1 MVASSSPQAS
11 AQLVHPRFHFLVAYS
26 CRQLYPEI
34 AYLMIEN
41 DQLHSDMQLLENLL
55 QQIVI
60 TDEGSEAVQLVAEI
74 RHLARDRRANVPG
87 AEASLS
93 KRIHEFTPEQVRL
106 VARSLSILFD
116 LANLAE
122 DRQRVRVLRQRERD
136 RHPDPI
142 SESIGA
148 AVRQLK
154 AAGLSAMQVQ
164 EALDQL
170 DVELVFT
177 AHPSE
182 AKRRSIRSKLRR
194 MRQCL
199 EELDRDDLL
208 PREREGLS
216 SRLRA
221 DLTVLWQ
228 TEFLR
233 PMRPSVLEE
242 VERGLSIMP
251 RLWEVVP
258 EICLSLRGALARE
271 FPEHE
276 FVQPKF
282 LRFGSWMGGDRDGH
296 PGVTWNITEQTLVW
310 LRATAIDRHLEW
322 CRKLYDFL
330 SVSRNEVSLET
341 DLSNALSQAEQRWPE
356 FTATLARVAEHE
368 IHRRWIRLIEW
379 RLRQSRCASL
389 TEPPIDGAYRDG
401 RELELDVEALI
412 ESMRV
417 CRGQQV
423 LAEETQRWLDLTR
436 VFGLHL
442 TRLDV
447 RQGSERHC
455 EVMTDLLRAIGEC
468 NDFAALS
475 EQERQKVL
483 LRTMETS
490 KSIDEERLAP
500 ITTETL
506 GLFRVL
512 RRTFERFGTDCLG
525 GHIISMTRSP
535 SDLMT
540 VLWLWRR
547 VCAETW
553 TDSATDG
560 TPIPRHA
567 LRIIP
572 LFEKIEDLQVAP
584 AVMAE
589 ILDLPVYAEHLKA
602 QDNRQIVMVGYSD
615 STKDG
620 GYLAASWGLFR
631 AQDLLHQTAA
641 ARNIR
646 LTFFHGRGGSLGRGG
661 GPAAR
666 GILSLPPDALGG
678 SLRLTEQ
685 GEVLAER
692 YDDLHVAYRHLEQV
706 TFATLVAS
714 NIPGPAVHTGWQQL
728 MESLAVHSLKAYREL
743 VDTPGFIGF
752 FGEATPI
759 EEIENLPIASR
770 PSRRTGQRTLNDLR
784 AIPWVFAWTQNR
796 CLIPAWYGLGTAL
809 SDVKYNNRSDWQT
822 VIEMYRQW
830 PFFQATIDNAATA
843 LAKADMYV
851 GQRYSELCSNS
862 DQRRQIWMLIASE
875 RDRSRQAILDIVGG
889 SELLASTPW
898 FQRSLEVR
906 NPDIDPLNLIQIE
919 LLRRRRGLDTLAD
932 QDEVQELRDL
942 LRLSVQGV
950 AAGMRTTG

>member
-1 MVASSSPQAS
+1 MA
-11 AQLVHPRFHFLVAYS
+11 
-26 CRQLYPEI
+26 
-34 AYLMIEN
+34 N
-41 DQLHSDMQLLENLL
+41 TDQLRQDMRLLEEMLR
-55 QQIVI
+55 QIV
-60 TDEGSEAVQLVAEI
+60 TEDEGRDAVELVAEI
-74 RHLARDRRANVPG
+74 RHLARDRRRNVPG
-87 AEASLS
+87 AEAALS
-93 KRIHEFTPEQVRL
+93 QRIHGLNEDQARL
-106 VARSLSILFD
+106 VARSLSIFFD

-122 DRQRVRVLRQRERD
+122 DRQRVRVLRHRELQK
-136 RHPDPI
+136 HPDPI
-142 SESIGA
+142 SESISA
-148 AVRQLK
+148 AIQQLK
-154 AAGLSAMQVQ
+154 AAGLSADQVQ
-164 EALDQL
+164 QALDQL

-199 EELDRDDLL
+199 EELDRADLL
-208 PREREGLS
+208 PRERVGVET
-216 SRLRA
+216 RLRA

-258 EICLSLRGALARE
+258 EIYLSLRQALARE
-271 FPEHE
+271 YPEHV
-276 FVQPKF
+276 FDIPRF

-296 PGVTWNITEQTLVW
+296 PGVTWDITERTLVW
-310 LRATAIDRHLEW
+310 LRDTAIDRHLDW

-330 SVSRNEVSLET
+330 SVSRNEVNVET
-341 DLSNALSQAEQRWPE
+341 NLANAVAQAEARWPVFAE
-356 FTATLARVAEHE
+356 TLSRVAPDETY
-368 IHRRWIRLIEW
+368 RRWIRMIEW
-379 RLRQSRCASL
+379 RLRQSRCKVMA
-389 TEPPIDGAYRDG
+389 EPAMVGAYRDG
-401 RELELDVEALI
+401 HELECDVNSLI
-412 ESMRV
+412 ISLNA
-417 CRGQQV
+417 CHGQQA
-423 LAEETQRWLDLTR
+423 LAEETVRWFDLTR

-447 RQGSERHC
+447 RQDATRYR
-455 EVMTDLLRAIGEC
+455 EVMTELLQVTGDSL
-468 NDFAALS
+468 DFAALS
-475 EQERQKVL
+475 EPERQAL
-483 LRTMETS
+483 LVKLMGS
-490 KSIDEERLAP
+490 AKPVDENALTPLTR
-500 ITTETL
+500 ETL
-506 GLFRVL
+506 CLFRML
-512 RRTFERFGTDCLG
+512 RHTVQRFGPDCLG
-525 GHIISMTRSP
+525 GHVISMTRWP
-535 SDLMT
+535 SDLLT

-547 VCAETW
+547 ACAEA
-553 TDSATDG
+553 ATSLGD
-560 TPIPRHA
+560 TSKSETILPQYA
-567 LRIIP
+567 LRIVP
-572 LFEKIEDLQVAP
+572 LFEKIGDLKAAP
-584 AVMAE
+584 EVMAE
-589 ILDLPVYAEHLKA
+589 ILDQPVYAEHLSA
-602 QDNRQIVMVGYSD
+602 QQNRQIVMVGYSD

-620 GYLAASWGLFR
+620 GYLAACWGLDR
-631 AQDLLHQTAA
+631 AQDSLHQVAA
-641 ARNIR
+641 ARNVR
-646 LTFFHGRGGSLGRGG
+646 VTFFHGRGGSLGRGG

-692 YDDLHVAYRHLEQV
+692 YDDIHVAYRHLEQV

-714 NIPGPAVHTGWQQL
+714 NIPRPEVRPEWVQL
-728 MESLAVHSLKAYREL
+728 MESLAADSLKIYRDL
-743 VDTPGFIGF
+743 VDTPGFIEF

-770 PSRRTGQRTLNDLR
+770 PSRRTGQRTLKDLR

-809 SDVKYNNRSDWQT
+809 SDVKYSNRSEWQT
-822 VIEMYRQW
+822 VLEMYRQW

-851 GQRYSELCSNS
+851 GQCYSELCTAP
-862 DQRRQIWMLIASE
+862 DERRQIWMLIASE

-898 FQRSLEVR
+898 FQGSIEVR

-919 LLRRRRGLDTLAD
+919 LLQRRRMLDVVEST
-932 QDEVQELRDL
+932 DELQRLRDL

>member
-1 MVASSSPQAS
+1 MV
-11 AQLVHPRFHFLVAYS
+11 
-26 CRQLYPEI
+26 
-34 AYLMIEN
+34 EN
-41 DQLHSDMQLLENLL
+41 DQLRRDMSLLEDLL
-55 QQIVI
+55 SGIVTEDAGI
-60 TDEGSEAVQLVAEI
+60 EAVRTVTEI
-74 RHLARDRRANVPG
+74 RQLARDRRANVPG
-87 AEASLS
+87 AEARLS
-93 KRIHEFTPEQVRL
+93 DRIAAMSEDQTRL
-106 VARSLSILFD
+106 VARSLSIFFD

-122 DRQRVRVLRQRERD
+122 DRQRVRILRSRERS
-136 RHPDPI
+136 RHPEPI

-148 AVRQLK
+148 SIQQLR
-154 AAGLSAMQVQ
+154 AAGFDEVQVQ

-199 EELDRDDLL
+199 QELDRDDLL
-208 PREREGLS
+208 PRERSGVMT
-216 SRLRA
+216 RLKA
-221 DLTVLWQ
+221 DLTVLWE

-258 EICLSLRGALARE
+258 EIYLSLRQALATE
-271 FPEHE
+271 FPDHE
-276 FVQPKF
+276 FRLPAF

-296 PGVTWNITEQTLVW
+296 PGVTWDITERTILW
-310 LRATAIDRHLEW
+310 LRDTSIDRHLEW
-322 CRKLYDFL
+322 CRRLYDFL
-330 SVSRNEVSLET
+330 SISRSELPFCDDLPNRTLSET
-341 DLSNALSQAEQRWPE
+341 ISAAEKRWPE
-356 FTATLARVAEHE
+356 FAATLVRVAPRELY
-368 IHRRWIRLIEW
+368 RRWIRLIEW
-379 RLRQSRCASL
+379 RLMQSRCHMVAQPRS
-389 TEPPIDGAYRDG
+389 EGAYRDG
-401 RELELDVEALI
+401 AELEKDVEALI
-412 ESMRV
+412 CGLKTR
-417 CRGQQV
+417 QAQLT
-423 LAEETQRWLDLTR
+423 LAVEVQRWFDLTR

-447 RQGSERHC
+447 RQDAGRYR
-455 EVMTDLLRAIGEC
+455 EVMTELLRVTGQC
-468 NDFAALS
+468 DDFAALS
-475 EQERQKVL
+475 ELDRQSVL
-483 LRTMETS
+483 L
-490 KSIDEERLAP
+490 KSIGVVNSLHEESLTPLTR
-500 ITTETL
+500 ETL
-506 GLFRVL
+506 GLFRML
-512 RRTFERFGTDCLG
+512 RGAVQRFGTDCLG
-525 GHIISMTRSP
+525 GHVVSMTRWP
-535 SDLMT
+535 SDLLA

-547 VCAETW
+547 ACAECE
-553 TDSATDG
+553 DG
-560 TPIPRHA
+560 AAESVHA

-572 LFEKIEDLQVAP
+572 LFEKIGDLQAAP

-589 ILDLPVYAEHLKA
+589 IFDLPVYAEHLRA
-602 QDNRQIVMVGYSD
+602 QNNRQIIMVGYSD

-620 GYLAASWGLFR
+620 GYLAACWGLDR
-631 AQDLLHQTAA
+631 AQDQLHQAA
-641 ARNIR
+641 VGRR
-646 LTFFHGRGGSLGRGG
+646 VRVTFFHGRGGSLGRGG

-692 YDDLHVAYRHLEQV
+692 YDDTHVAYRHLEQV
-706 TFATLVAS
+706 TSATLVAS
-714 NIPGPAVHTGWQQL
+714 NIPRPSVRPEWREL
-728 MESLAVHSLKAYREL
+728 MESLAAHSLTTYREL
-743 VDTPGFIGF
+743 VDTPGFIDF

-770 PSRRTGQRTLNDLR
+770 PSRRTGQRTLKDLR

-796 CLIPAWYGLGTAL
+796 CLIPAWYGMGTAL
-809 SDVKYNNRSDWQT
+809 ADVKYNDRSAWQT
-822 VIEMYRQW
+822 VLEMYSQW
-830 PFFQATIDNAATA
+830 PFFQATVDNAATA

-851 GQRYSELCSNS
+851 GQRYSELCSNE

-889 SELLASTPW
+889 SELLAGTPW
-898 FQRSLEVR
+898 FRYSIESR

-919 LLRRRRGLDTLAD
+919 LLRRRRQLNGSV
-932 QDEVQELRDL
+932 DEQENHRLRDL

>member
-1 MVASSSPQAS
+1 MNQRRSKLDACQSAFSNRSHPPTQDLIVFMVN
-11 AQLVHPRFHFLVAYS
+11 
-26 CRQLYPEI
+26 
-34 AYLMIEN
+34 N
-41 DQLHSDMQLLENLL
+41 DQLRRDMSLLEEMLR
-55 QQIVI
+55 QIV
-60 TDEGSEAVQLVAEI
+60 TEDEGREAVALVAEI
-74 RHLARDRRANVPG
+74 RHLARDRRSNVPG
-87 AEASLS
+87 AESALS
-93 KRIHEFTPEQVRL
+93 QRIRGLNEDQARL
-106 VARSLSILFD
+106 VARSLSIFFD

-122 DRQRVRVLRQRERD
+122 DRQRVRVLRHREQQ

-148 AVRQLK
+148 SIQQLK
-154 AAGLSAMQVQ
+154 AAGLSADQVQ
-164 EALDQL
+164 QALDQL

-199 EELDRDDLL
+199 EELDRADLL
-208 PREREGLS
+208 PRERAGVEA
-216 SRLRA
+216 RLKA

-258 EICLSLRGALARE
+258 EIYLSLRQSLVRE
-271 FPEHE
+271 YPEHD
-276 FVQPKF
+276 FVTPKF

-296 PGVTWNITEQTLVW
+296 AGVTWDITERTLVW
-310 LRATAIDRHLEW
+310 LRDTAIDRHLDW
-322 CRKLYDFL
+322 CIKLYDFL
-330 SVSRNEVSLET
+330 SVSRNEANVET
-341 DLSNALSQAEQRWPE
+341 NLADAVAQAEERWPAFAE
-356 FTATLARVAEHE
+356 TLSRVAPDETY
-368 IHRRWIRLIEW
+368 RRWIRMIQW
-379 RLRQSRCASL
+379 RLEQSRCKVMA
-389 TEPPIDGAYRDG
+389 EPALEGAYQDG
-401 RELELDVEALI
+401 HELECDVNALI
-412 ESMRV
+412 VSLNA
-417 CRGQQV
+417 CHGQQA
-423 LAEETQRWLDLTR
+423 LAEETQRWFDLTR

-447 RQGSERHC
+447 RQDATRYR
-455 EVMTDLLRAIGEC
+455 EVMTELLQVTGEC
-468 NDFAALS
+468 PDFAALG
-475 EQERQKVL
+475 EPERQAL
-483 LRTMETS
+483 LVKLMGNAKPVNEDS
-490 KSIDEERLAP
+490 LAP
-500 ITTETL
+500 LTRETL
-506 GLFRVL
+506 NLFRML
-512 RRTFERFGTDCLG
+512 RQAVQRFGPDCLG
-525 GHIISMTRSP
+525 GHVISMTRWP
-535 SDLMT
+535 SDLLT

-547 VCAETW
+547 ACAEAGSSEN
-553 TDSATDG
+553 DAVPSEAFL
-560 TPIPRHA
+560 PQYA
-567 LRIIP
+567 LRIVP
-572 LFEKIEDLQVAP
+572 LFEKIGDLKAAP
-584 AVMAE
+584 EVMAE
-589 ILDLPVYAEHLKA
+589 ILDTPVYAEHLAA
-602 QDNRQIVMVGYSD
+602 QQNRQIVMVGYSD

-620 GYLAASWGLFR
+620 GYLAACWGLDR
-631 AQDLLHQTAA
+631 AQDSLHQVAA
-641 ARNIR
+641 AHNVQM
-646 LTFFHGRGGSLGRGG
+646 TFFHGRGGSLGRGG

-666 GILSLPPDALGG
+666 SILSLPPDALGG

-692 YDDLHVAYRHLEQV
+692 YDDTHVAYRHLEQV

-714 NIPGPAVHTGWQQL
+714 NIPRPAVRPEWVQL
-728 MESLAVHSLKAYREL
+728 MESLATDSLKVYRDL
-743 VDTPGFIGF
+743 VDTPGFIEF

-770 PSRRTGQRTLNDLR
+770 PSRRTGQRTLKDLR

-822 VIEMYRQW
+822 LLEMYRQW

-851 GQRYSELCSNS
+851 GQRYSELCTTPEE
-862 DQRRQIWMLIASE
+862 RRRIWMLIASE

-889 SELLASTPW
+889 SELLSSTPW
-898 FQRSLEVR
+898 FQGSIEVR

-919 LLRRRRGLDTLAD
+919 LLQRRRKLDATD
-932 QDEVQELRDL
+932 NTDELQRLRDL

>member
-1 MVASSSPQAS
+1 
-11 AQLVHPRFHFLVAYS
+11 
-26 CRQLYPEI
+26 
-34 AYLMIEN
+34 MIEN
-41 DQLHSDMQLLENLL
+41 DQLRRDISLLEDLL
-55 QQIVI
+55 GQIV
-60 TDEGSEAVQLVAEI
+60 TEDEGPEALQLVTEI
-74 RHLARDRRANVPG
+74 RHLARQRRTSAPG
-87 AEASLS
+87 AEATLS
-93 KRIHEFTPEQVRL
+93 TRIRGLNEDQARL
-106 VARSLSILFD
+106 VARSLSIFFD

-122 DRQRVRVLRQRERD
+122 DRQRVRVLRQREND

-148 AVRQLK
+148 SIQQLK
-154 AAGLSAMQVQ
+154 AAGLNAVQVQ
-164 EALDQL
+164 QALDQL

-199 EELDRDDLL
+199 EDLDRADLL
-208 PREREGLS
+208 PRERVGVL

-258 EICLSLRGALARE
+258 EIYLSLRLALARE
-271 FPEHE
+271 FPDHE
-276 FVQPKF
+276 FTLPRF

-296 PGVTWNITEQTLVW
+296 PGVTWDITERTLVW
-310 LRATAIDRHLEW
+310 LRDTAIDRHLDW

-330 SVSRNEVSLET
+330 SVSRNEITLQN
-341 DLSNALSQAEQRWPE
+341 DLPNAIAQAEARWPE
-356 FTATLARVAEHE
+356 FAETLSRVASHE
-368 IHRRWIRLIEW
+368 IYRRWIRLIEW
-379 RLRQSRCASL
+379 RLKQSRCKVMTQPELS
-389 TEPPIDGAYRDG
+389 GAYRDG
-401 RELELDVEALI
+401 QELERDVDALLVSLHACHGQQALAVEA
-412 ESMRV
+412 
-417 CRGQQV
+417 
-423 LAEETQRWLDLTR
+423 QRWLDLTR
-436 VFGLHL
+436 VFGLNL

-447 RQGSERHC
+447 RQDASRYR
-455 EVMTDLLRAIGEC
+455 EVMTELLRATGACE
-468 NDFAALS
+468 DFSALEEAS
-475 EQERQKVL
+475 RQAVL
-483 LRTMETS
+483 IATMG
-490 KSIDEERLAP
+490 RLQP
-500 ITTETL
+500 LTEETL
-506 GLFRVL
+506 TPLTQETLSLFRML
-512 RRTFERFGTDCLG
+512 RQAVERFGPDCLG
-525 GHIISMTRSP
+525 GHIVSMTRWP
-535 SDLMT
+535 SDLLT
-540 VLWLWRR
+540 VLWLWRQA
-547 VCAETW
+547 CAAPAS
-553 TDSATDG
+553 DSSVVA
-560 TPIPRHA
+560 PRHS

-572 LFEKIEDLQVAP
+572 LFEKIGDLRAAP
-584 AVMAE
+584 DVMASL
-589 ILDLPVYAEHLKA
+589 LDQPVYAEHLKA

-620 GYLAASWGLFR
+620 GYLAACWGLDR
-631 AQDLLHQTAA
+631 AQDSLHQIAA
-641 ARNIR
+641 ARNVR

-692 YDDLHVAYRHLEQV
+692 YDDVHVAYRHLEQV
-706 TFATLVAS
+706 TFATLIAS
-714 NIPGPAVHTGWQQL
+714 NIPRPVVRAEWREL
-728 MESLAVHSLKAYREL
+728 MESLAVHSLKTYREL
-743 VDTPGFIGF
+743 VDTPGFIEF

-809 SDVKYNNRSDWQT
+809 SEVKYSNRADWQT
-822 VIEMYRQW
+822 ILEMYRQW

-843 LAKADMYV
+843 LAKTDMYV
-851 GQRYSELCSNS
+851 GQCYSELCSS
-862 DQRRQIWMLIASE
+862 EEQRRAIWMLIASE

-889 SELLASTPW
+889 SELLATTPW
-898 FQRSLEVR
+898 FQGSIEVR

-919 LLRRRRGLDTLAD
+919 LLRRRRELDSTVD
-932 QDEVQELRDL
+932 QTELQRLRDL

>member
-1 MVASSSPQAS
+1 
-11 AQLVHPRFHFLVAYS
+11 
-26 CRQLYPEI
+26 
-34 AYLMIEN
+34 MIDH
-41 DQLHSDMQLLENLL
+41 DQLRRDMRLLEDLL
-55 QQIVI
+55 GQIV
-60 TDEGSEAVQLVAEI
+60 TEDEGSDAVGLVTGI
-74 RHLARDRRANVPG
+74 RLLARDRRANVPG
-87 AEASLS
+87 AEATLSQRIQSLD
-93 KRIHEFTPEQVRL
+93 EDQARL
-106 VARSLSILFD
+106 VARSLSIFFD

-122 DRQRVRVLRQRERD
+122 DRQRVRVLRQREQD
-136 RHPDPI
+136 RHPNPI

-148 AVRQLK
+148 SIQQLK
-154 AAGLSAMQVQ
+154 AAGLDASQVQ
-164 EALDQL
+164 QALNQL

-199 EELDRDDLL
+199 EDMDRKDLL
-208 PREREGLS
+208 PRERATIMA
-216 SRLRA
+216 RLRA

-258 EICLSLRGALARE
+258 DIYQSLRLALVRE

-276 FVQPKF
+276 FTLPRF

-296 PGVTWNITEQTLVW
+296 PGVTWDITERTLIW
-310 LRATAIDRHLEW
+310 LRDTAIDRHLEW
-322 CRKLYDFL
+322 CRRQFDFL
-330 SVSRNEVSLET
+330 SVSRNEITVEN
-341 DLSNALSQAEQRWPE
+341 DLPNAIAQAETRWPE
-356 FTATLARVAEHE
+356 FAATLARVPSHE
-368 IHRRWIRLIEW
+368 IYRRWIRLIEW
-379 RLRQSRCASL
+379 RLKQSRCTTMSDPAL
-389 TEPPIDGAYRDG
+389 DGAYTDG
-401 RELELDVEALI
+401 QEMERDVEALLV
-412 ESMRV
+412 SLNA
-417 CRGQQV
+417 CHGQRA
-423 LAEETQRWLDLTR
+423 LAVEAQRWLDLSR
-436 VFGLHL
+436 VFGMHL

-447 RQGSERHC
+447 RQDASRYRD
-455 EVMTDLLRAIGEC
+455 VMTELFAVTGVCEGFGE
-468 NDFAALS
+468 LP
-475 EQERQKVL
+475 EPERQAVL
-483 LRTMETS
+483 VRTMGQLKPVDVNS
-490 KSIDEERLAP
+490 LAP
-500 ITTETL
+500 LTQETL
-506 GLFRVL
+506 SLFRML
-512 RRTFERFGTDCLG
+512 RHAVERFGPECLG
-525 GHIISMTRSP
+525 GHIVSMTRWP
-535 SDLMT
+535 SDLLT

-547 VCAETW
+547 ACAET
-553 TDSATDG
+553 TLQSSADVPT
-560 TPIPRHA
+560 TA

-572 LFEKIEDLQVAP
+572 LFEKIGDLKAAP
-584 AVMAE
+584 EVMAE
-589 ILDLPVYAEHLKA
+589 ILDQPVYAEHLKA
-602 QDNRQIVMVGYSD
+602 QNNRQIVMVGYSD

-620 GYLAASWGLFR
+620 GYLAACWGLDR
-631 AQDLLHQTAA
+631 AQHSLHQIAA
-641 ARNIR
+641 ARGVSM
-646 LTFFHGRGGSLGRGG
+646 TFFHGRGGSLGRGG

-692 YDDLHVAYRHLEQV
+692 YDDIHVAYRHLEQV

-714 NIPGPAVHTGWQQL
+714 NIPRPAVRSEWREL
-728 MESLAVHSLKAYREL
+728 MESLATHSLKTYRGL
-743 VDTPGFIGF
+743 VDTPGFIEF

-770 PSRRTGQRTLNDLR
+770 PSRRTGQRTLKDLR

-809 SDVKYNNRSDWQT
+809 SEVKYSHRTDWQT
-822 VIEMYRQW
+822 ILEMYRQW

-843 LAKADMYV
+843 LAKTDMYV
-851 GQRYSELCSNS
+851 GQCYSELCTSEE
-862 DQRRQIWMLIASE
+862 QRRQIWMLIASE

-889 SELLASTPW
+889 AELLATTPW
-898 FQRSLEVR
+898 FQGSIEVR

-919 LLRRRRGLDTLAD
+919 LLRRRRKLDSAVD
-932 QDEVQELRDL
+932 QTELQRLRDL